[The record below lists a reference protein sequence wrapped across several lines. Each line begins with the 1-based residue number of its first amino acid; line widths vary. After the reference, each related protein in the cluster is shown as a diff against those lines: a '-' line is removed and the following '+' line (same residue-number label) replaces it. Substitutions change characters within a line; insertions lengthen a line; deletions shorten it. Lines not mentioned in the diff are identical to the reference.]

1 MYFKEKASNVVDLT
15 RFPNEDEAKAK
26 VEFGLQA
33 GFTMKFYAIQTE
45 QSKR

>member
-15 RFPNEDEAKAK
+15 RFPNEDVAKAK
-26 VEFGLQA
+26 VKFGLQV
-33 GFTMKFYAIQTE
+33 GFTVKFSAIQTE